1 MSLSKPAASTAKS
14 AAPKAV
20 KAAAPKPVRKTG
32 PKAVPDADPKSG
44 AATKG
49 GSKLAKSLQEAGAI
63 GSFAG
68 LSDEA
73 LQQVLAGAVHA
84 YAVRIEEG
92 AQFSPFPP
100 RRHVTA
106 TDVMVISTAM
116 LKSVG
121 LQLFELGMWQAWTG
135 HH

>member
-1 MSLSKPAASTAKS
+1 MSLSKPAAST
-14 AAPKAV
+14 V
-20 KAAAPKPVRKTG
+20 KAAAPK
-32 PKAVPDADPKSG
+32 KAGAGAKS
-44 AATKG
+44 
-49 GSKLAKSLQEAGAI
+49 GSKLAQSLQEAGAA

-73 LQQVLAGAVHA
+73 LQQVLAAAVHA

-106 TDVMVISTAM
+106 TDVMVMSTAM
-116 LKSVG
+116 LKAVG

-135 HH
+135 RH

>member
-1 MSLSKPAASTAKS
+1 MSLSKPAAGTAKS

-20 KAAAPKPVRKTG
+20 KAAARKPVRKLAAT
-32 PKAVPDADPKSG
+32 AVPDADPKAG
-44 AATKG
+44 AATKD
-49 GSKLAKSLQEAGAI
+49 GSKLAKSLREAGAA
-63 GSFAG
+63 GSFTG
-68 LSDEA
+68 LSNEA

-106 TDVMVISTAM
+106 TDVMVMSTAM
-116 LKSVG
+116 LKAVG

-135 HH
+135 RH